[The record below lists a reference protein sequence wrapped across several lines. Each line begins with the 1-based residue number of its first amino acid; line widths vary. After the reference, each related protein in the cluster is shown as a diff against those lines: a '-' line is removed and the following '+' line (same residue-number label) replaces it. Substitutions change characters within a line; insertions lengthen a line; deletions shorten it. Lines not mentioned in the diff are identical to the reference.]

1 MALIYIVEDDENIR
15 EIEAIALKNSGH
27 MLYECED
34 AKSFFKAMSEK
45 CPDLALVDVM
55 LPDEDGYE
63 IVRKLRGNEAFKRLP
78 VIMVTAKTMEIDMI
92 KGLDIGADDYIRK
105 PFSVI
110 ELITRVKALLRR
122 TEGESLG
129 TVMCV
134 GNIVMDNDRHIV
146 HVDGRLAELTF
157 KEYEL
162 LKFLMSNVGI
172 VMTRAAIMRKVWGT
186 DFGGGTRTVDMHIKT
201 LRQKLKNSGAHIRT
215 VRNVGYVME

>member
-1 MALIYIVEDDENIR
+1 MADKILIVDDDP
-15 EIEAIALKNSGH
+15 AI
-27 MLYECED
+27 
-34 AKSFFKAMSEK
+34 
-45 CPDLALVDVM
+45 
-55 LPDEDGYE
+55 
-63 IVRKLRGNEAFKRLP
+63 RKLLEKVMRSNEMETTAADSGTAALRLLASNTYDLILMDIMLGDMEGFEVIKRLRSQGIKTP
-78 VIMVTAKTMEIDMI
+78 VMI
-92 KGLDIGADDYIRK
+92 VSGRNEDYDSLYGLSIGADDYIRK

-172 VMTRAAIMRKVWGT
+172 VMTRDAIMRKVWGT

-201 LRQKLKNSGAHIRT
+201 LRQKLKNSGSHIRT
-215 VRNVGYVME
+215 LRNVGYVME